1 MAFFFQ
7 TNINGVIL
15 KNILALPSFIVAVNG
30 DFGRD
35 FDKKVLPSTIK
46 SVPYS
51 TTRPSEVM
59 CLCKKNIHI
68 YERKAF
74 QRTGADLPI
83 RQR

>member
-1 MAFFFQ
+1 MTFFFK

-15 KNILALPSFIVAVNG
+15 KNILALPSFIEAVNG
-30 DFGRD
+30 VEILKH
-35 FDKKVLPSTIK
+35 KKVHLSIIK

-74 QRTGADLPI
+74 QRTGVDLAI